1 LETGGWPKRYS
12 PGDRNDHDIDHDF
25 DFDIDIDIDID
36 HDIDIDIDDVAAER
50 RPELIHAG
58 TAPKP

>member
-25 DFDIDIDIDID
+25 DIDIDIDID
-36 HDIDIDIDDVAAER
+36 TDIDHDDVAAER

>member
-1 LETGGWPKRYS
+1 METGGWPKRYS

-25 DFDIDIDIDID
+25 DIDIDID
-36 HDIDIDIDDVAAER
+36 HDDVAAER